1 MAALPPPSPAPFAP
15 SVPSAA
21 RFSAWVGVT
30 AHRTVREMARH
41 RHFSS
46 PASRSSA
53 LHAALAS
60 PKPLRRQPTWPRGPS
75 PPSPVPLAAP
85 PPVGACWHAQLPG
98 LGGFCPPLRLALG
111 RSDPSP
117 GPSRPVPSWF

>member
-1 MAALPPPSPAPFAP
+1 
-15 SVPSAA
+15 
-21 RFSAWVGVT
+21 
-30 AHRTVREMARH
+30 MARH

-60 PKPLRRQPTWPRGPS
+60 PKPLRRQPTRPRGTS

-85 PPVGACWHAQLPG
+85 PPWRMLACTIYRPI
-98 LGGFCPPLRLALG
+98 GGFCPPLRLALG
-111 RSDPSP
+111 QSDPSP
-117 GPSRPVPSWF
+117 GPSRPAPSWF